1 MPRAVRKQDISQT
14 EALGLLAEKLKLQA
28 REPNILAYKPHFK
41 QETFHRS
48 DKPRRLYIGGNR
60 SGKTVGGI
68 CEDIWYLKGEH
79 PFKSVPPAPVRGRI
93 VCVDYNQGINQIII
107 PKLKQWLPSSLLI
120 GGSWDRSYDSQ
131 SKVLTLS
138 NGSTCE
144 LMTYEQKLDSFA
156 GTSRHF
162 VHFDEEPPKHIYD
175 ECAMRLLD
183 TDGDAWLT
191 MTPVNGMT
199 WIYDS
204 IFEPIAINGEKDP
217 DTDIIIVDV
226 HENPYLNPAAIER
239 TLKSL
244 DPDERKAREK
254 GQFVSIGGLV
264 YKNFDKNSHVI
275 SFDASLMNHV
285 RACEIYTSMDH
296 GYNAPTAWL
305 WHAVAAD
312 GTIIT
317 FSEHYQAEM
326 TVREHAEAVKSR
338 ETQLQIPEPVMRIAD
353 PATNQRQ
360 GVTGVSI
367 QVEYANQEIYLS
379 DGNND
384 VPAGVARVQQYLKE
398 NPATKRPYWLITD
411 NCVNLI
417 RELQK
422 LRWATFAT
430 AKGRFDNNPQ
440 EKIHKKDD
448 HAADAARYFFITALP
463 EIEIE
468 EEPKK
473 KTGESSMQRYDEA
486 LAQMGKPV
494 SASSTVWNWNPG
506 SVMSIEGE

>member
-1 MPRAVRKQDISQT
+1 MSRVARKQDISQS

-41 QETFHRS
+41 QEMFHRS
-48 DKPRRLYIGGNR
+48 EKKVRLYIGGNR
-60 SGKTVGGI
+60 SGKTVGGT

-79 PFKSVPPAPVRGRI
+79 PYKPVPPPPVRGRI
-93 VCVDYNQGINQIII
+93 VCVDFNQGIQQIIV
-107 PKLKQWLPSSLLI
+107 PKLKQWLPPSLLI

-162 VHFDEEPPKHIYD
+162 MHFDEEPPLAIFN
-175 ECAMRLLD
+175 ECSMRLMD
-183 TDGDAWLT
+183 TNGDAWLT

-199 WIYDS
+199 WVYDNL
-204 IFEPIAINGEKDP
+204 FEPVAIQGVDDP
-217 DTDIIIVDV
+217 DTDVIIVDV
-226 HENPYLNPAAIER
+226 HENPYLSPDAIER
-239 TLKSL
+239 TLKAL
-244 DPDERKAREK
+244 DPDERRAREK
-254 GQFVSIGGLV
+254 GQFVSLGGLV
-264 YKNFDKNSHVI
+264 YKNFHKETHVVP
-275 SFDASLMNHV
+275 FNDELMKHIKL
-285 RACEIYTSMDH
+285 CEIYTSMDH

-305 WHAVAAD
+305 WHAVADD
-312 GTIIT
+312 GTVVT

-326 TVREHAEAVKSR
+326 TVKEHAEVVKSR
-338 ETQLQIPEPVMRIAD
+338 EAQLDIPEPIMRIAD
-353 PATNQRQ
+353 PATKQRQ
-360 GVTGVSI
+360 GVTGLSI
-367 QVEYANQEIYLS
+367 QAEYAKYEVYLS

-384 VPAGVARVQQYLKE
+384 VPAGVARVQQYLKI
-398 NPATKRPYWLITD
+398 NPKTNKPYWMIAD
-411 NCVNLI
+411 SCPNLI

-448 HAADAARYFFITALP
+448 HAADAARYLFITALP
-463 EIEIE
+463 DIDQE
-468 EEPKK
+468 EEETL
-473 KTGESSMQRYDEA
+473 KTVDFSVLQRYDEA
-486 LAQMGKPV
+486 LAHIGKSNAQP
-494 SASSTVWNWNPG
+494 TVWNWNPG
-506 SVMSIEGE
+506 SVMSLEGE